1 MTTMKKLIII
11 LLTSLISNIAWPHGG
26 GLNKDGC
33 HNERK
38 TGGYHCHRGNSPVT
52 PNMPKQKTN
61 IDSEKSINTKW
72 CASRGGIAEF
82 RTQYGTF
89 VDCLT
94 EDYAVEA
101 EYDTNWKEAI
111 GQSLHYA
118 EATGKLP
125 AILLIKQRN
134 SKKDYLFELNRVI
147 GQYELPIRVFE
158 IGE

>member
-1 MTTMKKLIII
+1 MRVFVCKLSF
-11 LLTSLISNIAWPHGG
+11 LVSLFFISQIWSHGG
-26 GLNKDGC
+26 GLNEEGC

-38 TGGYHCHRGNSPVT
+38 TGDYHCHRSPSIN
-52 PNMPKQKTN
+52 PSFSQPERSSF
-61 IDSEKSINTKW
+61 SEKDIVRVWCKAREGQNEYRTK
-72 CASRGGIAEF
+72 
-82 RTQYGTF
+82 YGTF

-94 EDYAVEA
+94 SDYAVEV

-118 EATGKLP
+118 EATGKMP
-125 AILLIKQRN
+125 AILLIKKKK

-147 GQYELPIRVFE
+147 VQYELPIRVFE